1 MIKSQV
7 GRYFMNCCVGIC
19 MFNTHWQRQDSLSFR
34 PDWSDWAIV
43 LRCEGPQDLE
53 KTLRDCK
60 AQATL
65 LLPTMQE
72 QYFSTPV
79 TGLLTTR
86 LISNVYMGFW
96 RQIRAYSGCWPRE
109 PEAME
114 LQLMCY
120 MPKLLWPAERQD
132 ISLSSGLWPAQTM
145 SEISFPLCAEKH
157 GDKDRQ
163 LV

>member
-1 MIKSQV
+1 MWAFACSAQARTPWEL
-7 GRYFMNCCVGIC
+7 GLTGQTGQPC
-19 MFNTHWQRQDSLSFR
+19 
-34 PDWSDWAIV
+34 SDV
-43 LRCEGPQDLE
+43 SEGPQHLE
-53 KTLRDCK
+53 ETLRDCK
-60 AQATL
+60 AQAPL
-65 LLPTMQE
+65 LLPTVQE

-86 LISNVYMGFW
+86 LSSDVYMGFC

-132 ISLSSGLWPAQTM
+132 ISLSSGLWPAQTI
-145 SEISFPLCAEKH
+145 SEISFPLCAERH

>member
-1 MIKSQV
+1 MESQV

-86 LISNVYMGFW
+86 LISNVYMGF
-96 RQIRAYSGCWPRE
+96 
-109 PEAME
+109 
-114 LQLMCY
+114 
-120 MPKLLWPAERQD
+120 
-132 ISLSSGLWPAQTM
+132 
-145 SEISFPLCAEKH
+145 
-157 GDKDRQ
+157 
-163 LV
+163 